1 MSVVSFDAYKD
12 RKCFLIPELLSQKN
26 NRPNPSTQ
34 NLYNP
39 KIVFTFVAT
48 KDMKM
53 KFEDVLGNER
63 AHTLQE
69 LVKLETVRN
78 YLIERGVCDLDGLKD
93 LQS

>member
-39 KIVFTFVAT
+39 KIVLTFVAT
-48 KDMKM
+48 KG
-53 KFEDVLGNER
+53 FEDEV
-63 AHTLQE
+63 
-69 LVKLETVRN
+69 
-78 YLIERGVCDLDGLKD
+78 
-93 LQS
+93 